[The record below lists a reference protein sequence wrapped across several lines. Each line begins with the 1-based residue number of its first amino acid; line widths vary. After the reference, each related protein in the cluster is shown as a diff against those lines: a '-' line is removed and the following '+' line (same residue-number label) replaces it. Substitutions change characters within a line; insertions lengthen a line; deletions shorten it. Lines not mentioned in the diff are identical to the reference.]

1 MQAVFSREDRK
12 GAIADELEY
21 ITAMLIDCR
30 DDHIRIVVQQRYYLF
45 RCCIGDARES
55 SQVAEPNDGID
66 LLGNAAHNS
75 SAQNALPSIAA
86 KIGFHHGSEHARER
100 Y

>member
-1 MQAVFSREDRK
+1 MHAVFSREDRK

-30 DDHIRIVVQQRYYLF
+30 DDHIRIIIQQRQHLF
-45 RCCIGDARES
+45 RRRIGDAGETA
-55 SQVAEPNDGID
+55 QIAEPNDGID

-75 SAQNALPSIAA
+75 SA
-86 KIGFHHGSEHARER
+86 
-100 Y
+100 